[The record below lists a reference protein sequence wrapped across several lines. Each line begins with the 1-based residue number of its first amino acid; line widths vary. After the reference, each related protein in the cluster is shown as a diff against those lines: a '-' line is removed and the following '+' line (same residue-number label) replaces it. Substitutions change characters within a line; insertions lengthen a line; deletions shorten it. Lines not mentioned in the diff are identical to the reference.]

1 MFFIYRR
8 DWELIMRISKGML
21 VVAAVVPLLVGLNG
35 CASRI
40 IGVREGA
47 ERVSLADAN
56 QVANCQSK
64 GSTTISIFAK
74 AGITGITRAVKDVED
89 NMYQMARNHAVD
101 VGADTV
107 VKGESPELGKRTFA
121 VYKCRP

>member
-1 MFFIYRR
+1 
-8 DWELIMRISKGML
+8 MRFSKGML
-21 VVAAVVPLLVGLNG
+21 LIAAVVPLLAGLNG
-35 CASRI
+35 CASHI

-56 QVANCQSK
+56 QVADCQSK
-64 GSTTISIFAK
+64 GSVTISIFAK
-74 AGITGITRAVKDVED
+74 GRPEKEVEA

-107 VKGESPELGKRTFA
+107 VKGESPEYGKRIFA

>member
-1 MFFIYRR
+1 
-8 DWELIMRISKGML
+8 MRIAKGML
-21 VVAAVVPLLVGLNG
+21 ALAVLLPVLAGLEG

-56 QVANCQSK
+56 QVEACQSK
-64 GSTTISIFAK
+64 GKVVISIFAK
-74 AGITGITRAVKDVED
+74 GRAENEVEA
-89 NMYQMARNHAVD
+89 NMYQMARNNAVD

-107 VKGESPELGKRTFA
+107 VKGESPEFGKRNFSF
-121 VYKCRP
+121 YKCRP